1 MDFKH
6 DLKEGDIV
14 IHRGYE
20 FQLKHGYFEV
30 EEQSLSKFFGWHF
43 VLISKCEY
51 SHGTVYGLEIL
62 DGEYKLK

>member
-14 IHRGYE
+14 VYKNYE
-20 FQLKHGYFEV
+20 FQLKYGYFEID
-30 EEQSLSKFFGWHF
+30 EESLSKFYGWHF
-43 VLISKCEY
+43 VIINKYNDCM
-51 SHGTVYGLEIL
+51 GTVYGLEIL